1 MDFFAA
7 QDRARRKTFQ
17 LVLLFAIAIAGL
29 VVATN
34 LLVAAIVA
42 FSTTTGFVQGPGP
55 TIRAQPMQTWVVISL
70 GVLICVGG
78 ASLYKYLALRSGGRA
93 IAEMLGGRPIDP
105 GTQML
110 DERRLLN
117 VIEEMSIA
125 SGIRVPAVYRVDE
138 EGINAFAAGFG
149 TDDAVV
155 CVTKGTL
162 EHLNRDELQGVIG
175 HEFSHVLN
183 GDSRLN
189 LRLIALLNGILF
201 IGLVGRLLLRTNTS
215 GSSRRNSGGA
225 AILALG
231 VGLVVIGAA
240 GTFCGNLIKAA
251 VSRQR
256 EFLADA
262 ASVQFTRN
270 PHGIA
275 NALKKI
281 GGSTNGSALANV
293 RANEASHMFFGQAVT
308 MFFNTLMATHPPL
321 PERIRAIEPSWDGQY
336 IAGAPIVEAR
346 EAPDGA
352 AGFADGAPIDTPS
365 SIVAAIGNPS
375 IASVAHA
382 QGLIASLPPNCVEA
396 ARDPWG
402 ACALI
407 YAMLLPRSNE
417 GRGRLYEM
425 LDVHALAHLNDIEPT
440 MVALDDTQ
448 RLTLVALACPALM
461 TMSRAQYER
470 FVADVIALIRA
481 DRRIDLFEWVLHRIL
496 LKSLKPHFEGAHA
509 VAVRYRDLAAV
520 SAQVAETLSAIARAG
535 GHAIGAQQAAFE
547 AGAAA
552 VELKLQFVP
561 TDDVNFARLNDALRE
576 LRGLHP
582 LAKPRLIKGCAA
594 CALGDGVT
602 ADERALLIGI
612 AATLDCPLPPDLA
625 LPAPVDAA

>member
-17 LVLLFAIAIAGL
+17 LVLLFAIAIVGL
-29 VVATN
+29 IVATN
-34 LLVAAIVA
+34 LLVAIVVA
-42 FSTTTGFVQGPGP
+42 FSTTAGLVNGVGP
-55 TIRAQPMQTWVVISL
+55 TMHGQPTQTWVVISL
-70 GVLICVGG
+70 GVLICIGG

-93 IAEMLGGRPIDP
+93 IAEMLGARPIDP
-105 GTQML
+105 GTQAL

-125 SGIRVPAVYRVDE
+125 SGIHVPAVYRIDE
-138 EGINAFAAGFG
+138 DGINAFAAGFG

-155 CVTKGTL
+155 CVTQGTL
-162 EHLNRDELQGVIG
+162 ERLNREELQGVIG

-201 IGLVGRLLLRTNTS
+201 IGLVGRVLLRTNTS

-231 VGLVVIGAA
+231 VGLIAIGAA

-281 GGSTNGSALANV
+281 GGSTNGSMLAN
-293 RANEASHMFFGQAVT
+293 AHAHEASHMFFSQAVKL
-308 MFFNTLMATHPPL
+308 FFGGMMATHPPL

-336 IAGAPIVEAR
+336 IAGAPIVEMSD
-346 EAPDGA
+346 APDGA
-352 AGFADGAPIDTPS
+352 ASLADGAPVADTPS
-365 SIVAAIGNPS
+365 SVVAAIGNPTT
-375 IASVAHA
+375 ASVAHA
-382 QGLIASLPPNCVEA
+382 QGLIAGLPPQSVAA
-396 ARDPWG
+396 ARDPWS

-407 YAMLLPRSNE
+407 YAMLLPRSDA
-417 GRGRLYEM
+417 GRQRLLE
-425 LDVHALAHLNDIEPT
+425 LLEPHVLAHLDDVEPT
-440 MVALDDTQ
+440 IGRLDDTQ

-461 TMSRAQYER
+461 TLSHPQYER

-481 DRRIDLFEWVLHRIL
+481 DRRIDLFEWVLHRVL
-496 LKSLKPHFEGAHA
+496 LKSLKPHFEGAH
-509 VAVRYRDLAAV
+509 VPPVRYRDLAGLQG
-520 SAQVAETLSAIARAG
+520 QVAETLSAIVRAG
-535 GHAIGAQQAAFE
+535 GHAIDAQQRAFD

-552 VELKLQFVP
+552 VELDLQFVP
-561 TDDVNFARLNDALRE
+561 NDDVNFNRLNDALRE

-594 CALGDGVT
+594 CALTDGVQSS
-602 ADERALLIGI
+602 ERALLIGI

-625 LPAPVDAA
+625 LPA

>member
-17 LVLLFAIAIAGL
+17 LVLLFAIAIVGL
-29 VVATN
+29 IVATN
-34 LLVAAIVA
+34 LLVGVVVA
-42 FSTTTGFVQGPGP
+42 LSTTAGLVDPGAMLRSQP
-55 TIRAQPMQTWVVISL
+55 TQTWVVISL
-70 GVLICVGG
+70 GVLICIGG

-93 IAEMLGGRPIDP
+93 IAEMLGARQIAP
-105 GTQML
+105 GTQAL

-125 SGIRVPAVYRVDE
+125 SGVHVPAVYRIDE
-138 EGINAFAAGFG
+138 DGINAFAAGFG

-162 EHLNRDELQGVIG
+162 ERLNREELQGVIG

-201 IGLVGRLLLRTNTS
+201 IGLVGRILLRSNTT

-225 AILALG
+225 AVLALG
-231 VGLVVIGAA
+231 VGLIAIGAA
-240 GTFCGNLIKAA
+240 GTLCGNLIKAA

-281 GGSTNGSALANV
+281 GGSTNGSMLAN
-293 RANEASHMFFGQAVT
+293 AHAHEASHMFFSQAVKL
-308 MFFNTLMATHPPL
+308 FFGSMMATHPPL

-336 IAGAPIVEAR
+336 IAGTPIVEMSDT
-346 EAPDGA
+346 PDGA
-352 AGFADGAPIDTPS
+352 AGFVDGVPADAPS
-365 SIVAAIGNPS
+365 NVVAAVGNPTTAS
-375 IASVAHA
+375 IARA
-382 QGLIASLPPNCVEA
+382 QGLIAGLPPHSVEA

-402 ACALI
+402 ACALV
-407 YAMLLPRSNE
+407 YAMLLPQSDA
-417 GRGRLYEM
+417 GRRRLLEM
-425 LDVHALAHLNDIEPT
+425 LEPHVLAHLDDVEPT
-440 MVALDDTQ
+440 LVGLDDTQ

-461 TMSRAQYER
+461 TLSHPQYER
-470 FVADVIALIRA
+470 FVADVVALIRA
-481 DRRIDLFEWVLHRIL
+481 DRRIDLFEWVMHRVL
-496 LKSLKPHFEGAHA
+496 LKSLKPHFEGAHSP
-509 VAVRYRDLAAV
+509 AVRYRDFAALQG
-520 SAQVAETLSAIARAG
+520 QVAETLSAIVRAG
-535 GHAIGAQQAAFE
+535 GHSSDAQQRAFA

-552 VELKLQFVP
+552 VELDLQFAP
-561 TDDVNFARLNDALRE
+561 SDDVNFNRLNDALRE

-594 CALGDGVT
+594 CALTDGVSPS
-602 ADERALLIGI
+602 ERALLIGI

-625 LPAPVDAA
+625 LPA

>member
-7 QDRARRKTFQ
+7 QDRARRKTLQ

-29 VVATN
+29 IVATN
-34 LLVAAIVA
+34 LLVGIVVA
-42 FSTTTGFVQGPGP
+42 FSTTAGLVNGP
-55 TIRAQPMQTWVVISL
+55 TATLQNQPTQTWVMITV
-70 GVLICVGG
+70 GVLICIGG

-105 GTQML
+105 GTQAL

-117 VIEEMSIA
+117 VVEEMSIA

-138 EGINAFAAGFG
+138 DGINAFAAGFG

-162 EHLNRDELQGVIG
+162 ERLNREELQGVIG

-183 GDSRLN
+183 GDARLN

-201 IGLVGRLLLRTNTS
+201 IGLVGRILLRSNV
-215 GSSRRNSGGA
+215 GGGSRRNSGGA
-225 AILALG
+225 AVLALG
-231 VGLVVIGAA
+231 VGLIAIGAA
-240 GTFCGNLIKAA
+240 GTLCGNLIKAA

-281 GGSTNGSALANV
+281 GGATSGSILANV
-293 RANEASHMFFGQAVT
+293 RANEASHMFFSQAVKL
-308 MFFNTLMATHPPL
+308 FFGGMMATHPPL
-321 PERIRAIEPSWDGQY
+321 PARIRAIEPSWDGQY
-336 IAGAPIVEAR
+336 IAGAPIVEMDD
-346 EAPDGA
+346 APPGA
-352 AGFADGAPIDTPS
+352 SGFADGAAVDTPDAV
-365 SIVAAIGNPS
+365 VAAIGNPTT
-375 IASVAHA
+375 ASVAHA
-382 QGLIASLPPNCVEA
+382 QGTIASLPQHVVDA

-402 ACALI
+402 ACALV
-407 YAMLLPRSNE
+407 YAMLLPCSDA
-417 GRGRLYEM
+417 GRQRLLEM
-425 LDVHALAHLNDIEPT
+425 LEPHVIAHLDEIEPT
-440 MVALDDTQ
+440 IVELDDAQ

-461 TMSRAQYER
+461 TMSRPQYDR

-481 DRRIDLFEWVLHRIL
+481 DRRIDLFEWVLHRVL
-496 LKSLKPHFEGAHA
+496 LKSLKPHFEGPTATT
-509 VAVRYRDLAAV
+509 VRYRTLDGV
-520 SAQVAETLSAIARAG
+520 RPQIAETLSAIARAG
-535 GHAIGAQQAAFE
+535 GHALDAQQRAFE

-552 VELKLQFVP
+552 VEMNLQFIAN
-561 TDDVNFARLNDALRE
+561 DDVNFVRLNDALRD
-576 LRGLHP
+576 LRGVHP

-594 CALGDGVT
+594 CALTDGVMPS
-602 ADERALLIGI
+602 ERALLIGI

-625 LPAPVDAA
+625 LPT